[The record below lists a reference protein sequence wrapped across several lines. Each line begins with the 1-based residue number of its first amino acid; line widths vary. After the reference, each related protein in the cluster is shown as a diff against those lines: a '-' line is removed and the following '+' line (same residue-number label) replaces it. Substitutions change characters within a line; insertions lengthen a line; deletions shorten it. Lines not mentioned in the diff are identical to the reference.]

1 MYSKKNLLFG
11 SGEDTSGLDDV
22 LGADGSP
29 GDVGGVTLG
38 KDLDGLSLDP
48 ELAILGLDGAL
59 EATVDGVV
67 LEHVDHVVEG
77 DEWTKQNSA
86 WGPVENETRQSLID
100 GDDIYVAVAKC
111 VAEHDTADTTLVFEN
126 IKVLCEQL
134 PVPSQC
140 KLLTEARETA

>member
-1 MYSKKNLLFG
+1 MSDASKCKTEGAICALFG

-22 LGADGSP
+22 LGTDGSP

-67 LEHVDHVVEG
+67 LEHVDHVVKIDEG
-77 DEWTKQNSA
+77 A
-86 WGPVENETRQSLID
+86 I
-100 GDDIYVAVAKC
+100 
-111 VAEHDTADTTLVFEN
+111 
-126 IKVLCEQL
+126 
-134 PVPSQC
+134 
-140 KLLTEARETA
+140 REEGRI